1 LGVAISRP
9 QNNEKQSNREEG
21 MRGFHRIGGALAL
34 ALAAVLSTAEARAET
49 TLRVVMN
56 SDLKIVDPIWTTV
69 YVTRNHG
76 YMVYDTLF
84 ALDANREPKP
94 QMVDRFT
101 VSEDGLT
108 YTFLLREGLL
118 WHDGAP
124 VTAED
129 CVASI
134 KRWGARDSMGQ
145 KLMGLSESWS
155 VVDAR
160 TFVLKL
166 KEKTGLVLPALAKP
180 SASPLFVMPKRVAE
194 TDPNKQISEFVGSGP
209 FVFKREE
216 WKPGDKAVYVKFDK
230 YKPRAEPPSGL
241 AGGKVVKVD
250 RVEWRAISDQQQA
263 VNALLA
269 GEIDVVEQPPHDL
282 YALLKAD
289 ANIRMWALNPLGS
302 LYFFRPNHLNK
313 PFDDPKIRS
322 ALWYAL
328 NQEDFLRAA
337 IGDAEH
343 YKVCRSQYI
352 CGTRLESA
360 AGMDGLLTS
369 NFERARAVLKDAGY
383 DGTPIVLMHSTDLQV
398 LANVAPVAKQLM
410 EKAGF
415 KVDMQSMDMQTLVA
429 RRAKRD
435 PIDKGGWHAFI
446 TSPTSLDG
454 LDPIMASTFNGGC
467 EKGWPGWPCDAEM
480 EKLRDQYVR
489 ETDPAKQKAL
499 ADAIQVRSIAITT
512 HINLGQFLVVSA
524 ARKNVTGFIAA
535 GPTVFW
541 NVEKN

>member
-1 LGVAISRP
+1 MTAV
-9 QNNEKQSNREEG
+9 
-21 MRGFHRIGGALAL
+21 HRRWGALGL
-34 ALAAVLSTAEARAET
+34 ALTAAVAATVSARAET

-76 YMVYDTLF
+76 YMIYDTLF
-84 ALDANREPKP
+84 ALDERREPKP
-94 QMVDRFT
+94 QMVDT
-101 VSEDGLT
+101 YSVSDDGLT
-108 YTFLLREGLL
+108 YTFVLRDGLQ

-134 KRWGARDSMGQ
+134 RRWGARDSMGQ
-145 KLMGLSESWS
+145 TLMSLAEGWS
-155 VVDAR
+155 VIDAK
-160 TFVLKL
+160 TFALKL

-180 SASPLFVMPKRVAE
+180 SASPLFVMPKRVAA
-194 TDPNKQISEFVGSGP
+194 TDPNKQISEFIGSGP
-209 FVFKREE
+209 FVFKTDE
-216 WKPGDKAVYVKFDK
+216 WKPGDKAVYVRFDK
-230 YKPRAEPPSGL
+230 YKPRSEPPSGL

-269 GEIDVVEQPPHDL
+269 GEIDFVEQPPHDL
-282 YALLKAD
+282 HPLLKAD
-289 ANIRMWALNPLGS
+289 ANIKMWTLNPLGS

-313 PFDDPKIRS
+313 PFDNPKIRS

-337 IGDAEH
+337 IGDPEH
-343 YKVCRSQYI
+343 YKVCRSQFI
-352 CGTRLESA
+352 CGTKLESA

-369 NFERARAVLKDAGY
+369 NFEKARAVLKDAGY
-383 DGTPIVLMHSTDLQV
+383 DGTPIVLMHSTDLHV

-435 PIDKGGWHAFI
+435 AIDKGGWHAFI

-454 LDPIMASTFNGGC
+454 LDPITASTFNAGC

-480 EKLRDQYVR
+480 ERLRDKYAR
-489 ETDPAKQKAL
+489 ETDPAKQKTL
-499 ADAIQVRSIAITT
+499 ADAIQVRSIEITS
-512 HINLGQFLVVSA
+512 HINLGQFLIVSA
-524 ARKNVTGFIAA
+524 ARKNVTGLIAA

>member
-1 LGVAISRP
+1 MTAVH
-9 QNNEKQSNREEG
+9 
-21 MRGFHRIGGALAL
+21 RGWGALSL
-34 ALAAVLSTAEARAET
+34 VLTAAVVAVAPVRAET
-49 TLRVVMN
+49 TLRVAMN

-76 YMVYDTLF
+76 YMIYDTLF
-84 ALDANREPKP
+84 ALDERREPKP
-94 QMVDRFT
+94 QMVDT
-101 VSEDGLT
+101 YWVSDDGLT
-108 YTFLLREGLL
+108 YTFVLRDGLL

-124 VTAED
+124 VTSED

-145 KLMGLSESWS
+145 TLMRLAEGWS
-155 VVDAR
+155 VIDAK

-180 SASPLFVMPKRVAE
+180 SASPLFVMPKRVAA
-194 TDPNKQISEFVGSGP
+194 TDPNKQISEFIGSGP
-209 FVFKREE
+209 FVFKTDE
-216 WKPGDKAVYVKFDK
+216 WKPGDKAVYVRFDK
-230 YKPRAEPPSGL
+230 YKPRPEPPSGL

-269 GEIDVVEQPPHDL
+269 GEIDFIEQPPHDL
-282 YALLKAD
+282 HPLLKAD
-289 ANIRMWALNPLGS
+289 ANIKMWTLNPLGS

-337 IGDAEH
+337 IGDPEH
-343 YKVCRSQYI
+343 YKVCRSQFI
-352 CGTRLESA
+352 CGTSLESA

-369 NFERARAVLKDAGY
+369 NFEKARAVLKDAGY
-383 DGTPIVLMHSTDLQV
+383 DGTPIVLMHSTDLHV

-435 PIDKGGWHAFI
+435 AIDKGGWHAFI

-454 LDPIMASTFNGGC
+454 LDPITASTFNAGC

-480 EKLRDQYVR
+480 ERLRDKYTR
-489 ETDPAKQKAL
+489 ETDPATQKTL
-499 ADAIQVRSIAITT
+499 ADAIQVRSIEITS
-512 HINLGQFLVVSA
+512 HINLGQFLIVSS

>member
-1 LGVAISRP
+1 VRRLIVIVARRNLAATRTIKIVEWEERMQATHLKRGVLG
-9 QNNEKQSNREEG
+9 
-21 MRGFHRIGGALAL
+21 F
-34 ALAAVLSTAEARAET
+34 ALAAAVGWAATARAET
-49 TLRVVMN
+49 VLRVVMN

-84 ALDANREPKP
+84 ALDENREPKP
-94 QMVDRFT
+94 QMVDTFS
-101 VSEDGLT
+101 VSDDGLT
-108 YTFLLREGLL
+108 YTFVLRDGLL

-134 KRWGARDSMGQ
+134 RRWGARDSM
-145 KLMGLSESWS
+145 
-155 VVDAR
+155 
-160 TFVLKL
+160 VLKL
-166 KEKTGLVLPALAKP
+166 REKTGLVLPAFSKP
-180 SASPLFVMPKRVAE
+180 SASPLFMMPKRVAE
-194 TDPNKQISEFVGSGP
+194 TDPNKQISEFIGSGP
-209 FVFKREE
+209 FVFKTDE
-216 WKPGDKAVYVKFDK
+216 WKPGDKAVYVRFDK
-230 YKPRAEPPSGL
+230 YKPRSEPPSGL
-241 AGGKVVKVD
+241 AGGKVAKVD

-263 VNALLA
+263 INALLA
-269 GEIDVVEQPPHDL
+269 GEIDFVEQPPHDL
-282 YALLKAD
+282 HGLLKVD
-289 ANIRMWALNPLGS
+289 ANIRMWKLNPLGS

-337 IGDAEH
+337 IGDPEH
-343 YKVCRSQYI
+343 YRVCRSQFI

-369 NFERARAVLKDAGY
+369 NFEKARAILKDAGY
-383 DGTPIVLMHSTDLQV
+383 DGTPIVLMHSTDLPV

-415 KVDMQSMDMQTLVA
+415 KVDMQTLVS

-446 TSPTSLDG
+446 TSPTALDG

-480 EKLRDQYVR
+480 EKLRDQFAR

-499 ADAIQVRSIAITT
+499 ADAIQIRSIAITT

-524 ARKNVTGFIAA
+524 ARKNLTGFIAA

-541 NVEKN
+541 NVEKK

>member
-1 LGVAISRP
+1 MAAWLC
-9 QNNEKQSNREEG
+9 
-21 MRGFHRIGGALAL
+21 LAPH
-34 ALAAVLSTAEARAET
+34 ARAET
-49 TLRVVMN
+49 VLRVVMN

-76 YMVYDTLF
+76 YMIYDTLF

-94 QMVDRFT
+94 QMVDSFT

-108 YTFLLREGLL
+108 YAFRLRDGLL

-134 KRWGARDSMGQ
+134 KRWGAKDSMGQ
-145 KLMGLSESWS
+145 KLLGFSESLAA
-155 VVDAR
+155 VDDR

-180 SASPLFVMPKRVAE
+180 SASPAFMMPKRVAE
-194 TDPNKQISEFVGSGP
+194 TDPNKQIAEFIGSGP
-209 FVFKREE
+209 FVFRKDE
-216 WKPGDKAVYVKFDK
+216 WKPGDKAVYVRFDK
-230 YKPRAEPPSGL
+230 YKPRPEPASGL

-282 YALLKAD
+282 HALLEAD
-289 ANIRMWALNPLGS
+289 PNIRMWTLNPLGS
-302 LYFFRPNHLNK
+302 LYFLRPNHLNK

-337 IGDAEH
+337 IGDPQH
-343 YKVCRSQYI
+343 YKVCKSQYV

-369 NFERARAVLKDAGY
+369 NFEKARAILKDAGY

-446 TSPTSLDG
+446 TSPTTLDA
-454 LDPIMASTFNGGC
+454 LDPVMASTFNGSC
-467 EKGWPGWPCDAEM
+467 EKGWPGWPCDAEI
-480 EKLRDQYVR
+480 EKLRDQFAR
-489 ETDPAKQKAL
+489 ETDAARQKAL
-499 ADAIQVRSIAITT
+499 ADAIQKRSVEMTT
-512 HINLGQFLVVSA
+512 HINLGQFLIVSA
-524 ARKNVTGFIAA
+524 ARKNVTGFIGA

-541 NVEKN
+541 NVEKQ